1 MSEGSKYPPMKKFLL
16 AGMAV
21 KGIITAV
28 ALMLFA

>member
-1 MSEGSKYPPMKKFLL
+1 MKKFLL